1 MREGEER
8 RTFDAEGPI
17 LDGLVEGRKRG
28 GSGFWSALQEWPGC
42 KAYVRDPPPTLVTN
56 ISDMILKN
64 TFLPFALLMLAA
76 TVTHLHAIEENNRDR
91 WDKPTNAGPDK
102 DVPGYLINL
111 GPTGARATLES
122 KSFTVK
128 YLFEGSPAV
137 GKLQLDDVIT
147 GVNGRPFKVEHQFGH
162 HLTRM
167 KEFPEV
173 GYEGPLM
180 DFGNAIEESEGKD
193 GKLTLAV
200 TRGEKKIDVVIE
212 LEAIGRFTDTFPF
225 DCKKSARLAKGAMTY
240 LSNNK
245 FIHREQCHAK
255 CMSGLALL
263 AAGKIDEVK
272 KLVFSWNTTPELGI
286 WVWPASYQCILL
298 SEYYLVTKDEAVL
311 PTIQGLASLLERG
324 QVADMAD
331 YKDRTHGKMGNVGHK
346 FRTGGFGHNT
356 NVGGYGTMTIT
367 TALALTAWELA
378 KDCGAEVDQKKVD
391 LASHYV
397 RLSTTK
403 DGYIGYHTKRGSYAP
418 SGRQGLAIV
427 AHKLA
432 DESKV
437 NANYIKLAAR
447 GLSSSKKYLNDAHA
461 DSVLSVCWGLLGAN
475 VSGDQKALRDMMDYN
490 KAWLNMA
497 RCHDGSFV
505 ALPGRDMYD
514 KGYYMSSRLHLTGAM
529 ALVFSMETPKLRIQG
544 K

>member
-1 MREGEER
+1 MIMKKFTGSI
-8 RTFDAEGPI
+8 AS
-17 LDGLVEGRKRG
+17 LLVLAG
-28 GSGFWSALQEWPGC
+28 A
-42 KAYVRDPPPTLVTN
+42 TL
-56 ISDMILKN
+56 S
-64 TFLPFALLMLAA
+64 
-76 TVTHLHAIEENNRDR
+76 AIEENNRDR
-91 WDKPTNAGPDK
+91 WTTPTKAGPDK
-102 DVPGYLINL
+102 EVPGYLINL

-128 YLFEGSPAV
+128 YIFAGSPAE
-137 GKLQLDDVIT
+137 GKLEIDDVIT
-147 GVNGRPFKVEHQFGH
+147 GVDGKPFLVEHMFGH

-167 KEFPEV
+167 KKFPDV

-180 DFGNAIEESEGKD
+180 DFGNAIEDSEGKD
-193 GKLTLAV
+193 GKLTIAV
-200 TRGEKKIDVVIE
+200 TRGGKPIDVVIA
-212 LEAIGRFTDTFPF
+212 LEAIGRFSDTFPY
-225 DCKKSARLAKGAMTY
+225 DCEKSARLAKGAMDY
-240 LSNNK
+240 LSGNE
-245 FIHREQCHAK
+245 FIKREQCHAK

-263 AAGKIDEVK
+263 AAGKTEDARE
-272 KLVFSWNTTPELGI
+272 LVYSWNTIPEFGI

-298 SEYYLVTKDEAVL
+298 SEYYLATKDERVL
-311 PTIQGLASLLERG
+311 PTIQGLVDVLERG

-331 YKDRTHGKMGNVGHK
+331 YKERTHGKMGNVGHK

-367 TALALTAWELA
+367 TALAVTAFELA
-378 KDCGAEVDQKKVD
+378 RDCGADVDQKKVD
-391 LASHYV
+391 LALAYV
-397 RLSTTK
+397 RKSTTK
-403 DGYIGYHTKRGSYAP
+403 DGYIGYHTEKGGYSP

-432 DESKV
+432 GESQV
-437 NANYIKLAAR
+437 NGDYIKLAAH
-447 GLSSSKKYLNDAHA
+447 GLSESRKYLNDAHA

-475 VSGDQKALRDMMDYN
+475 VSGDEKAIRDMMDYN

-514 KGYYMSSRLHLTGAM
+514 KGYYMSSRLHLTASM
-529 ALVFSMETPKLRIQG
+529 ALVFSMDQPKLRIQG

>member
-1 MREGEER
+1 MIMKKFTGSI
-8 RTFDAEGPI
+8 AS
-17 LDGLVEGRKRG
+17 LLVLAG
-28 GSGFWSALQEWPGC
+28 A
-42 KAYVRDPPPTLVTN
+42 TL
-56 ISDMILKN
+56 S
-64 TFLPFALLMLAA
+64 
-76 TVTHLHAIEENNRDR
+76 AIEENNRDR
-91 WDKPTNAGPDK
+91 WTTPTKAGPDK
-102 DVPGYLINL
+102 EVPGYLINL

-128 YLFEGSPAV
+128 YIFAGSPAE
-137 GKLQLDDVIT
+137 GKLEIDDVIT
-147 GVNGRPFKVEHQFGH
+147 GVNGKPFLVEHMFGH

-167 KEFPEV
+167 KKFPDV

-180 DFGNAIEESEGKD
+180 DFGNAIEDSEGKD

-200 TRGEKKIDVVIE
+200 TRGGKPIDVVIA
-212 LEAIGRFTDTFPF
+212 LEAIGRFSDTFPY
-225 DCKKSARLAKGAMTY
+225 DCEKSARLAKGAMDY
-240 LSNNK
+240 LSGNE
-245 FIHREQCHAK
+245 FIKREQCHAK

-263 AAGKIDEVK
+263 AAGKTEDARE
-272 KLVFSWNTTPELGI
+272 LVYSWNTIPEFGI

-298 SEYYLVTKDEAVL
+298 SEYYLATKDERVL
-311 PTIQGLASLLERG
+311 PTIQGLVDVLERG

-331 YKDRTHGKMGNVGHK
+331 YKERTHGKMGNVGHK

-367 TALALTAWELA
+367 TALAVTAFELA
-378 KDCGAEVDQKKVD
+378 RDCGADVDQKKVD
-391 LASHYV
+391 LALAYV
-397 RLSTTK
+397 RKSTTK
-403 DGYIGYHTKRGSYAP
+403 DGYIGYHTEKGGYSP

-432 DESKV
+432 GESQV
-437 NANYIKLAAR
+437 NGDYIKLAAH
-447 GLSSSKKYLNDAHA
+447 GLSESRKYLNDAHA

-475 VSGDQKALRDMMDYN
+475 VSGDEKAIRDMMDYN

-514 KGYYMSSRLHLTGAM
+514 KGYYMSSRLHLTASM
-529 ALVFSMETPKLRIQG
+529 ALVFSMDQPKLRIQG

>member
-1 MREGEER
+1 MIMKKFTGSI
-8 RTFDAEGPI
+8 AS
-17 LDGLVEGRKRG
+17 LLVLAG
-28 GSGFWSALQEWPGC
+28 A
-42 KAYVRDPPPTLVTN
+42 TL
-56 ISDMILKN
+56 S
-64 TFLPFALLMLAA
+64 
-76 TVTHLHAIEENNRDR
+76 AIEENNRDR
-91 WDKPTNAGPDK
+91 WTTPTKAGPDK
-102 DVPGYLINL
+102 EVPGYLINL

-128 YLFEGSPAV
+128 YIFAGSPAE
-137 GKLQLDDVIT
+137 GKLEIDDVIT
-147 GVNGRPFKVEHQFGH
+147 GVNGKPFLVEHMFGH

-167 KEFPEV
+167 KKFPDV

-180 DFGNAIEESEGKD
+180 DFGNAIEDSEGKD
-193 GKLTLAV
+193 GKLTIAV
-200 TRGEKKIDVVIE
+200 TRGGKPIDVVIA
-212 LEAIGRFTDTFPF
+212 LEAIGRFSDTFPY
-225 DCKKSARLAKGAMTY
+225 DCEKSARLAKGAMDY
-240 LSNNK
+240 LSGNE
-245 FIHREQCHAK
+245 FIKREQCHAK

-263 AAGKIDEVK
+263 AAGKTEDARE
-272 KLVFSWNTTPELGI
+272 LVYSWNTIPEFGI

-298 SEYYLVTKDEAVL
+298 SEYYLATKDERVL
-311 PTIQGLASLLERG
+311 PTIQGLVDVLERG

-331 YKDRTHGKMGNVGHK
+331 YKERTHGKMGNVGHK

-367 TALALTAWELA
+367 TALAVTAFELA
-378 KDCGAEVDQKKVD
+378 RDCGADVDQKKVD
-391 LASHYV
+391 LALAYV
-397 RLSTTK
+397 RKSTTK
-403 DGYIGYHTKRGSYAP
+403 DGYIGYHTEKGGYSP

-432 DESKV
+432 GESQV
-437 NANYIKLAAR
+437 NGDYIKLAAH
-447 GLSSSKKYLNDAHA
+447 GLSESRKYLNDAHA

-475 VSGDQKALRDMMDYN
+475 VSGDEKAIRDMMDYN

-514 KGYYMSSRLHLTGAM
+514 KGYYMSSRLHLTASM
-529 ALVFSMETPKLRIQG
+529 ALVFSMDQPKLRIQG